1 MPEHNGFA
9 DGLVD
14 VHAHFTTDRYIA
26 AAKAAGH
33 VEPDGMPESYW
44 PRWNAAEHLDL
55 MDRAGIAT
63 ALLSISS
70 PGVHFGEDTAARA
83 LASHVNDAGAD
94 VVRVHPDRFGLFA
107 SLPTPDID
115 GALAETARAFDELG
129 AAGVV
134 LMTNSRGAY
143 LGDDRLAP
151 VLAELNR
158 RHAIVFLHPVSTEG
172 HEYVD
177 CGRPRPMLEFL
188 FDTARTIVDFIL
200 SGAAERYPDV
210 RVIVPHMGGVLP
222 LLADRVELFR
232 AVTGLDA
239 RDPIVFDSLR
249 HLHYDLAGAPNA
261 AQLIALRSISVPD
274 RLLYGSDHAWS
285 RPPVVLNAL
294 ARLDTLA
301 PGGEEGAWR
310 ELTTRNARALLSAG
324 RPPVRRTGT

>member
-1 MPEHNGFA
+1 MPEQHGFA

-14 VHAHFTTDRYIA
+14 VHAHFTTDHYIA

-33 VEPDGMPESYW
+33 VEPDGMPEDYW
-44 PRWNAAEHLDL
+44 PQWSAAEHLDL
-55 MDRAGIAT
+55 MGRAGIAT

-70 PGVHFGEDTAARA
+70 PGVHFGDDIAARA
-83 LASHVNDAGAD
+83 LARHVNDVGAE
-94 VVRVHPDRFGLFA
+94 VVRAHPDRFGLFA

-134 LMTNSRGAY
+134 LMSNSRGAY

-158 RHAIVFLHPVSTEG
+158 RRAILFLHPVSTEG

-188 FDTARTIVDFIL
+188 FDTARTVVDFIL
-200 SGAAERYPDV
+200 SGAAERYPDL

-232 AVTGLDA
+232 GVTSFDA
-239 RDPIVFDSLR
+239 PDPIVFDSLR
-249 HLHYDLAGAPNA
+249 RLHYDLAGEPSAE
-261 AQLIALRSISVPD
+261 QLAVLRSISVPD

-285 RPPVVLNAL
+285 RPPVVLSAL
-294 ARLDTLA
+294 ARLDALA
-301 PGGEEGAWR
+301 PRGEDGTWR
-310 ELTTRNARALLSAG
+310 ELTTHNARALLSLERPTARPAG
-324 RPPVRRTGT
+324 A